1 MKSFKNSLSLLIE
14 QLVNKQFPFAVY
26 QYPGTGEVCVVTQ
39 TTMLSHVYDVK
50 EVVNKPGFII
60 FPFDSAKTNEGF
72 FINKELFACG
82 NDEFDKLLSDIK
94 RMPPNDVPQEVRPVP
109 ETKKSDYMRAAEYAV
124 QKLKSDELDKVVLS
138 RVKEKEVGAGFKVGD
153 FYQRL
158 TKKYPKAFVYLF
170 SIPGTGTWIG
180 ATPETL
186 LNRMPDGEMVVM
198 ALAGTAKS
206 EVGKPVEWGQKEIE
220 EQRYVSDY
228 IKFRLSELGISSFVE
243 EPTQT
248 VIAGNI
254 AHIRTIFRI
263 AAGEADEVADLI
275 KGLHPTPAVC
285 GLPKVD
291 AYRFIEQVEQHDRRF
306 YTGYL
311 GPWQLDGMST
321 LFVNLRCAEIT
332 NNRINLFVGGGLTA
346 ASNPEKEWQETE
358 LKATTLLSVFDD
370 NE

>member
-1 MKSFKNSLSLLIE
+1 MKSFKNSLVLLIE
-14 QLVNKQFPFAVY
+14 QLLNKRFPFAVY
-26 QYPGTGEVCVVTQ
+26 QHPGTGEVCVVAQ
-39 TTMLSHVYDVK
+39 CDMLNHVCDVK
-50 EVVNKPGFII
+50 EVIDKPGFII
-60 FPFDSAKTNEGF
+60 FPFNSAKTNEGF

-82 NDEFDKLLSDIK
+82 NDEFDKLLNDLK
-94 RMPPNDVPQEVRPVP
+94 RLSPNNKPQGVRPVT
-109 ETKKSDYMRAAEYAV
+109 ETKKSDYMRVAEYAV
-124 QKLKSDELDKVVLS
+124 QKLKKGELDKVVLS
-138 RVKEKEVGAGFKVGD
+138 RVKEKEVDAGFNVGD

-158 TKKYPKAFVYLF
+158 TKKYPNAFVYLF

-186 LNRMPDGEMVVM
+186 LNRMPDGEMVIM

-206 EVGKPVEWGQKEIE
+206 EAGKPVEWGQKEIE

-228 IKFRLSELGISSFVE
+228 IKLRLSELGISSFME

-248 VIAGNI
+248 VTAGNM

-263 AAGEADEVADLI
+263 PVGEADEVAELI

-285 GLPKVD
+285 GLPKAE

-311 GPWQLDGMST
+311 GPWRLNGMST

-332 NNRINLFVGGGLTA
+332 NDKISLFVGGGLTA

-370 NE
+370 

>member
-1 MKSFKNSLSLLIE
+1 MKSFNDSLSLLIE
-14 QLVNKQFPFAVY
+14 LLLNKRFPFAVY
-26 QYPGTGEVCVVTQ
+26 QYPGTDEVCVVAQ
-39 TTMLSHVYDVK
+39 CGMQNHVFDVK
-50 EVVNKPGFII
+50 EVTDQSGFVI

-72 FINKELFACG
+72 FINKELYACG
-82 NDEFDKLLSDIK
+82 NDEFDKLLNDLK
-94 RMPPNDVPQEVRPVP
+94 RMPPNDKPQEVRPVP
-109 ETKKSDYMRAAEYAV
+109 ETEKSDYMRAAEYAV
-124 QKLKSDELDKVVLS
+124 QKLKSGELDKVVLS
-138 RVKEKEVGAGFKVGD
+138 RVKEKEVDAGFKVGD

-180 ATPETL
+180 ASPETL
-186 LNRMPDGEMVVM
+186 LNRMPDGEMVIM

-206 EVGKPVEWGQKEIE
+206 EAGEPVEWGQKEIE

-228 IKFRLSELGISSFVE
+228 IKLRLSELGISSFVE

-248 VIAGNI
+248 VTAGNM

-263 AAGEADEVADLI
+263 PAGEADEVAELI
-275 KGLHPTPAVC
+275 KRLHPTPAVC
-285 GLPKVD
+285 GLPKAD

-311 GPWQLDGMST
+311 GPWQLNGRST

-332 NNRINLFVGGGLTA
+332 KNKINLFVGGGLTA

-358 LKATTLLSVFDD
+358 LKATTLLSVIDD